1 MMRNEICSDKEN
13 SWQRWPANSRCVAH
27 TIYSLHTFYS
37 FIFARILF
45 GTWWRWLFFVA
56 PQKKSTKP
64 LKVRSV
70 CANNERF
77 SHKNSNDE
85 HKHWT
90 YEWHTSSCAFDYF
103 STFVRLFVVLSLFGP
118 FFVVDFVVA
127 VVVCDIHSVRNS
139 GCRRRLSYRSFRA
152 FDSE

>member
-1 MMRNEICSDKEN
+1 MKFAPTKRTLGKGDRQIAVVWLTQFTLCTHSIVLFLLE
-13 SWQRWPANSRCVAH
+13 
-27 TIYSLHTFYS
+27 FYL
-37 FIFARILF
+37 AL
-45 GTWWRWLFFVA
+45 GDDGCFFVA